1 MITEAQRIA
10 TKKYQNKNK
19 LRILEYKRNWYNQ
32 QGNSGKYSQQ
42 YQDNTILYIRKLF
55 EEPRRNYVRRQ
66 PLNEY
71 HRKPEQ

>member
-42 YQDNTILYIRKLF
+42 YQ
-55 EEPRRNYVRRQ
+55 
-66 PLNEY
+66 EY
-71 HRKPEQ
+71 